1 MRRAPLCALLI
12 VCTAAAIAAQIPTPK
27 PPRLPNTVP
36 GLEQILREER
46 PLTTAFTDARPEIAL
61 LDRREPP
68 FQPMAPH
75 LQADGTFR
83 LPPGA
88 WQLEAQ
94 SFCLG
99 IGAYG
104 PRPTAGDGYLTAP
117 IKGGRGEI
125 IRHVLASASRQPD
138 IEQGDIQWLLW
149 GILARA
155 KIGQMKPS
163 VQDAARRLLT
173 PQQIRTVDGGALG
186 AMPPGA
192 TRALYNKLPPEARR
206 ALEAESRMREAVYQ
220 TNADYRRLE
229 RIAVL
234 TGEAP
239 RDPTRRPVPPTRWS
253 FHPNGF
259 FIRYLPHLYSRTT
272 IHVIVPQPY
281 TIERDALRRITVIDD
296 RRGYR
301 IETEYDDTTAP
312 LQVPGD
318 ARLRG
323 YAFRSIRITRPAA
336 GLGGSRVKEW
346 RNRGWTFVTVKHARR
361 APDAAR
367 PRLLPAAYRPQPSR
381 FERWGER
388 YQWYQDEVQDRYD
401 FYRERWDRA
410 ERPPSEDAV
419 GELEDHEH
427 YEEGLDAALGGDESD
442 RLEWLIDHQE
452 RERAALEY
460 AISVLEGLPGS
471 SEAGD
476 GSRGF
481 DPSGDVG
488 LPAGGAGRQT
498 IGMSGRGR

>member
-1 MRRAPLCALLI
+1 MRRAQLCAAAL
-12 VCTAAAIAAQIPTPK
+12 VCAAAAIAAQIPTPK
-27 PPRLPNTVP
+27 LPRLPNTVP

-46 PLTTAFTDARPEIAL
+46 PLTTAFADARPEIAP
-61 LDRREPP
+61 LDTRQPR

-75 LQADGTFR
+75 RQADGTFR
-83 LPPGA
+83 LPAGA

-99 IGAYG
+99 IDTYG
-104 PRPTAGDGYLTAP
+104 PRPTDGDGYLTAP
-117 IKGGRGEI
+117 VKGGRGEI
-125 IRHVLASASRQPD
+125 IRQVLAAASRQPGID
-138 IEQGDIQWLLW
+138 QGDVQWLLW

-163 VQDAARRLLT
+163 VQNAARRLLT

-186 AMPPGA
+186 DLPPSV
-192 TRALYNKLPPEARR
+192 TRQLYNRLPAEARR
-206 ALEAESRMREAVYQ
+206 AFEAESRMREAVYQ
-220 TNADYRRLE
+220 ANADYERLE

-234 TGEAP
+234 TGVAP
-239 RDPTRRPVPPTRWS
+239 RDPAGRPVPPARWS
-253 FHPNGF
+253 HHPGGF
-259 FIRYLPHLYSRTT
+259 FIRYLPHGYRHTT
-272 IHVIVPQPY
+272 IQVIVPQPH
-281 TIERDALRRITVIDD
+281 TIERDGLGRITTIDD

-301 IETEYDDTTAP
+301 IETEYDDSIAP

-318 ARLRG
+318 PHVRG

-336 GLGGSRVKEW
+336 DRGGSRVKEW
-346 RNRGWTFVTVKHARR
+346 RNRGWTFVTFKAARR
-361 APDAAR
+361 GLDARR
-367 PRLLPAAYRPQPSR
+367 PRPLPAAYWPQPSR

-388 YQWYQDEVQDRYD
+388 YEAYQDARDRYD

-410 ERPPSEDAV
+410 ERPPSEGAV
-419 GELEDHEH
+419 DELEDHEH
-427 YEEGLDAALGGDESD
+427 YRDGIDAALGGDPSD

-452 RERAALEY
+452 RENAALEY
-460 AISVLEGLPGS
+460 AISVLERLPGF
-471 SEAGD
+471 SEEED

-498 IGMSGRGR
+498 LGMSGRSR